1 MRFQTLLTSCLLS
14 VTLVS
19 AASLNGRQAADIETK
34 SLDELYQ
41 LALAEGGDLI
51 VKAGGDEKNQQDGLV
66 EAFKA
71 QFPGINLNVTV
82 DLSKVL
88 LHFYM
93 LFPLKAD
100 LYRYYI
106 VP

>member
-14 VTLVS
+14 ITLVS
-19 AASLNGRQAADIETK
+19 AASLSGRQVDIETQ

-51 VKAGGDEKNQQDGLV
+51 VRAGGDEKNQQDGLV
-66 EAFKA
+66 QAFKT
-71 QFPGINLNVTV
+71 QFPGINLNLTV

-88 LHFYM
+88 FHLSVLSF
-93 LFPLKAD
+93 
-100 LYRYYI
+100 
-106 VP
+106 